1 MMASLPIPPK
11 YSPLGKTVKKA
22 IPQFYFIFFWK
33 ILFEREREHKQEE
46 GQRER
51 EKEKQ
56 TPTEQGAWCRMQDLI
71 PGLWDHDLNQRQM
84 FSQLSHPGTPNI
96 YSFVLRLDLKAR
108 AEAGK
113 PISQLQWSICL
124 FHFNLTVST
133 KYLIFSPDLQ
143 LLESSHLFYWIKPK
157 LLFSFILT

>member
-56 TPTEQGAWCRMQDLI
+56 TPTEQET
-71 PGLWDHDLNQRQM
+71 QRW
-84 FSQLSHPGTPNI
+84 GTDPRA
-96 YSFVLRLDLKAR
+96 LRSWPEQK
-108 AEAGK
+108 AEA
-113 PISQLQWSICL
+113 
-124 FHFNLTVST
+124 
-133 KYLIFSPDLQ
+133 
-143 LLESSHLFYWIKPK
+143 
-157 LLFSFILT
+157 